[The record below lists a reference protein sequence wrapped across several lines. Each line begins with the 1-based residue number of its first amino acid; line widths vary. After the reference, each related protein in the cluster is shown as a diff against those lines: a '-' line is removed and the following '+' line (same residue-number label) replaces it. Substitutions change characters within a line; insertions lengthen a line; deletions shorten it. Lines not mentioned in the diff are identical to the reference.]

1 MISTISRWS
10 LVLVSWSSHIGFHLE
25 RRYMTAHGWN
35 VAGLAILDTAIARR
49 TVTMRFPAYSASVF
63 DKMIGELR

>member
-1 MISTISRWS
+1 
-10 LVLVSWSSHIGFHLE
+10 
-25 RRYMTAHGWN
+25 MTAHGWN